1 MKKFSGKKVS
11 TAVFISGR
19 GSNMKALIDDMKNEK
34 DHPGYPKLVVSNNI
48 NAEGLVFAE
57 KNSVETFAANT
68 EKNQDNSVFE
78 EKVLR
83 VLKEKNIDIICL
95 AGFMKILSENFI
107 ETFSKP
113 ILNIHPSLLPSFRG
127 LNTYQRALNAGCLI
141 HGATVHQITKELD
154 RGPIL
159 GQVIIKIS
167 EKSTAK
173 KMQEELLPQEHHL
186 YKSVLREFLK
196 GNERKILLIDPR
208 TRTSK
213 LKNF

>member
-1 MKKFSGKKVS
+1 M
-11 TAVFISGR
+11 R
-19 GSNMKALIDDMKNEK
+19 ALIDDMKNES
-34 DHPGYPKLVVSNNI
+34 DHPGNPKLVVSNNV

-57 KNSVETFAANT
+57 QNAIETFVINT
-68 EKNQDNSVFE
+68 EKDQADSFFE
-78 EKVLR
+78 EKTLH
-83 VLKEKNIDIICL
+83 VLKKKNIDIICL

-107 ETFSKP
+107 KSFSKP

-154 RGPIL
+154 QGPIL
-159 GQVIIKIS
+159 GQVIIKIA

-173 KMQEELLPQEHHL
+173 KLEEDLLPQEHLL

-196 GNERKILLIDPR
+196 GNGRKVLLTEALIGR
-208 TRTSK
+208 Q
-213 LKNF
+213 N